1 MMDNFKLTIDD
12 INELFRVMPEAAQQA
27 QLIVQKR
34 VIDELEEE
42 LAGLRGTN
50 GNGHK
55 ENGSYAESGT
65 EALPLYKKGKA
76 ASKSSS

>member
-1 MMDNFKLTIDD
+1 MDNFQLTLAD
-12 INELFRVMPEAAQQA
+12 INELFRVMPEAARQA

-34 VIDELEEE
+34 IIDELEEE
-42 LAGLRGTN
+42 LVGLRGNN

-55 ENGSYAESGT
+55 ENRSYAKGGT
-65 EALPLYKKGKA
+65 ATLPLHEKGKA